1 MTEGANSIRLA
12 VFDIDGTLIDSQ
24 NSIVE
29 AIDRSWR
36 AFEMEPPSRTK
47 ILHIVGLPLLEAI
60 ARLAPDQPAE
70 RIEAL
75 RDRYQ
80 TSWADMRR
88 EGRLSEPLFPGA
100 LEILQTLD
108 DDGWCLGIATG
119 KSRRGVDNLFR
130 SHPLE
135 GRFNTCQTSDVSPG
149 KPNPDM
155 MLNAMAETGAEP
167 PNSAMIGDT
176 TYDIHM
182 ARNAG
187 TFAIGVAWGY
197 HSKED
202 LKAAGAH
209 AVIDDFAALKPTL
222 EGLVDGVKP

>member
-1 MTEGANSIRLA
+1 MTDEANSLRLA

-29 AIDRSWR
+29 AFERSWR
-36 AFEMEPPSRTK
+36 AFDMDPPSRDE
-47 ILHIVGLPLLEAI
+47 ILRIVGLPLLEAI
-60 ARLAPDQPAE
+60 ARLAPDQPRE

-75 RDRYQ
+75 RDHYQ
-80 TSWADMRR
+80 ASWTAMRQ

-100 LEILQTLD
+100 VETLQSLE

-119 KSRRGVDNLFR
+119 KSRRGVDRLLQN
-130 SHPLE
+130 HPLE
-135 GRFNTCQTSDVSPG
+135 GKFATCQTSDVMPG

-155 MLNAMAETGAEP
+155 MLKAMAETGSEP
-167 PNSAMIGDT
+167 EKTVMIGDT

-197 HSKED
+197 HSEEE
-202 LKAAGAH
+202 LETAGAH
-209 AVIDDFAALKPTL
+209 AVIDDFGALKPL
-222 EGLVDGVKP
+222 LKDLIG